1 MTLQEIEVFLAV
13 VRTGNVSA
21 AAQALYIT
29 QPAVSRHLNAL
40 ERELDCV
47 LLERGRGQ
55 RQVELTEQGRAF
67 IPAAEK
73 VRHAWLEA
81 LEVPRGGGGQ
91 TLRVSSINSLTAYLM
106 PGVLRAFAK
115 ERPGS
120 SVEFLQMSS
129 QEAYAAVAR
138 GEIDLAF
145 ISDDMYHSQV
155 ETTPLFREPMV
166 LLAGVGSRLEGTLHP
181 AGLDPAK
188 QVREPWNPE
197 YDLWHSFW
205 FRSGA
210 RPRLVLNHM
219 TMLEEVF
226 FWRGDWADIWAVTPV
241 MVARAVAEKT
251 GARICALE
259 EGPPDEIVYTLQGRR
274 RKPEL
279 TQAFL
284 ECVRRELKKHPD
296 VEVYL

>member
-13 VRTGNVSA
+13 VRTGNISA

-55 RQVELTEQGRAF
+55 RQVELTERGRDF
-67 IPAAEK
+67 LPAAE
-73 VRHAWLEA
+73 RLRQSWQEA
-81 LEVPRGGGGQ
+81 LDAPKEGAQ

-106 PGVLRAFAK
+106 PEVLRNFAK
-115 ERPGS
+115 EHGGS
-120 SVEFLQMSS
+120 NLEYLQMSS
-129 QEAYAAVAR
+129 GEAYGAVAR

-145 ISDDMYHSQV
+145 ISDAMYHPQV

-166 LLAGVGSRLEGTLHP
+166 LLAGAESGLEGIMHP
-181 AGLDPAK
+181 AQLDPAR
-188 QVREPWNPE
+188 QVRAPWNPE

-219 TMLEEVF
+219 SMLEEVF
-226 FWRGDWADIWAVTPV
+226 SWRGDWADIWAVAPV
-241 MVARAVAEKT
+241 MVARAVAKKT
-251 GARICALE
+251 GAHICRMEGAPE
-259 EGPPDEIVYTLQGRR
+259 EIIYLLQGRR

-279 TQAFL
+279 TRAFL
-284 ECVRRELKKHPD
+284 DCLRRELKAHPD
-296 VEVYL
+296 VEIYA

>member
-1 MTLQEIEVFLAV
+1 MTLQEMEVFLTV
-13 VRTGNVSA
+13 VRTGSVSA

-29 QPAVSRHLNAL
+29 QPAVTRHLNAL
-40 ERELDCV
+40 ERELDCT
-47 LLERGRGQ
+47 LISRKRGQ
-55 RQVELTEQGRAF
+55 RQVELTERGREF
-67 IPAAEK
+67 VPAAEK
-73 VRHAWLEA
+73 LRHAWVEA
-81 LEVPRGGGGQ
+81 MEIPRGDAAQ

-106 PGVLRAFAK
+106 PGVLRAFAG

-120 SVEFLQMSS
+120 NLEFLQMSS
-129 QEAYAAVAR
+129 SEAYAAVAR
-138 GEIDLAF
+138 GEIDLAL
-145 ISDDMYHSQV
+145 ISDDMYHPQV

-166 LLAGVGSRLEGTLHP
+166 LLAGAGSGLAGTIHP
-181 AGLDPAK
+181 AQLDPSK

-210 RPRLVLNHM
+210 KPRLVLNHM

-226 FWRGDWADIWAVTPV
+226 SWRGDWADIWAVAPV
-241 MVARAVAEKT
+241 MVARAVAQKT
-251 GARICALE
+251 GAHICALE
-259 EGPPDEIVYTLQGRR
+259 DGPPDEIIYTLRGRK

-284 ECVRRELKKHPD
+284 ACFKRELKHCPD
-296 VEVYL
+296 VEVYS